1 MTIRNS
7 SFTHLSLLTALLL
20 SMHTPLL
27 AAAPANA
34 SASVAASADAVKTD
48 AACSDESGWDDPA
61 PPRKVFG
68 NTWYVGTCG
77 ITALLIT
84 TPKGHILIDGGT
96 ETGGKLI
103 EANIRALGFSLR
115 DVRQILISHEHHDH
129 VGGVAH
135 LQRVTG
141 ASVHA
146 LPPADAVLRSGK
158 STREDPQFLE
168 LKPMAPVANVQPLK
182 DGQVLQAG
190 DLNLTVHATPG
201 HTPGSSSW
209 TWQSCE
215 GTQCRQMAYI
225 DSLTAISDD
234 VFHYSNERAHPGY
247 LAAFRQTLK
256 KVAQLPCDIL
266 ITPHPA
272 ASGLWERFGEKA
284 TKSLQDAQ
292 ACRNY
297 AARGMAGLEKRL
309 LKERGKKPL

>member
-1 MTIRNS
+1 MTARNS
-7 SFTHLSLLTALLL
+7 TFAKLSLFTALLL
-20 SMHTPLL
+20 AIHTTLL
-27 AAAPANA
+27 VAPPANA
-34 SASVAASADAVKTD
+34 HSPAASAKAD

-77 ITALLIT
+77 ITAVLIT
-84 TPKGHILIDGGT
+84 SPKGHILIDGGT
-96 ETGGKLI
+96 EAGGKLI
-103 EANIRALGFSLR
+103 EANIRTLGFSPR

-129 VGGVAH
+129 AGGVAH

-158 STREDPQFLE
+158 STRQDPQFLE
-168 LKPMAPVANVQPLK
+168 LKPMPPVANVQSLK

-190 DLNLTVHATPG
+190 ELNLTVHTTPG

-215 GTQCRQMAYI
+215 GTLCRQMAYI

-234 VFHYSNERAHPGY
+234 VFLYSDDRAHPGY

-256 KVAQLPCDIL
+256 KIAQLPCDIL
-266 ITPHPA
+266 MTPHPA
-272 ASGLWERFGEKA
+272 ASGLWQRLGEKA
-284 TKSLQDAQ
+284 TAPLHDAQ
-292 ACRNY
+292 ACRHY
-297 AARGMAGLEKRL
+297 AARATAGLEKRL
-309 LKERGKKPL
+309 LKEQGTK